1 MTVVYV
7 LIAIAVL
14 AVILFFASVRVAR
27 EYERGVVFRLGRL
40 IGEKGPGLFFLIPF
54 VDRAV
59 RVDLRTV
66 TLNVPPQEVI
76 TRDNVTV

>member
-59 RVDLRTV
+59 R
-66 TLNVPPQEVI
+66 
-76 TRDNVTV
+76 